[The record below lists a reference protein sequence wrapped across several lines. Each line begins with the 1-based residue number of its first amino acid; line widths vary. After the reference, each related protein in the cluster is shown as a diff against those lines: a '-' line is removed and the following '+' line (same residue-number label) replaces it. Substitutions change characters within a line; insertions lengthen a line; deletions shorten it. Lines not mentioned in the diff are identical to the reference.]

1 MGLFRQRHDWQTA
14 CSCSGQCSCE
24 HRRRNWARYGKG
36 QTVFYESCPRLS
48 VRDKKWLAT
57 RFPTQTAYQRTD
69 RSADATHRRR
79 RPNAERLP
87 AKHRSKYKERSPK
100 AEELMELQ
108 LREAIRAAMTEE
120 MERDEN
126 VFLMGEEVA
135 EYDGAYK
142 VSQGMLAQFGPKR
155 IIDTPISENGFAGLG
170 IGAAMMGLRPI
181 IEFMTWNFTFVC
193 FDQIISNAAK
203 VRYMS
208 GGQVKVPIVFRGGN
222 GGAGQLGA
230 THSNSVEPFYA
241 NVPGLKVIAP
251 SNPDDAK
258 GLLKSAI
265 RDDDPVLFLESEVM
279 FGMKGEV
286 SDAEDYTL
294 PIGKARI
301 AREGDD
307 VTIVAHSKSY
317 WLAMEAAEEL
327 GKQGYEAT
335 VIDPRTIRPFDFNA
349 VVESVL
355 KTNRLVIVD
364 ESSPFGGIAS
374 EVAFQIQ
381 SRCFDHLDAPIA
393 RVTTRDTPAPYAKNL
408 LAAWMPS
415 VDEVIAAAKQVLYVN

>member
-1 MGLFRQRHDWQTA
+1 
-14 CSCSGQCSCE
+14 
-24 HRRRNWARYGKG
+24 
-36 QTVFYESCPRLS
+36 
-48 VRDKKWLAT
+48 
-57 RFPTQTAYQRTD
+57 
-69 RSADATHRRR
+69 
-79 RPNAERLP
+79 
-87 AKHRSKYKERSPK
+87 
-100 AEELMELQ
+100 
-108 LREAIRAAMTEE
+108 MTEE

-142 VSQGMLAQFGPKR
+142 VSQGMLDQFGAKR
-155 IIDTPISENGFAGLG
+155 VIDTPISENGFAGLG

-307 VTIVAHSKSY
+307 LTIVAHSKSY

-335 VIDPRTIRPFDFNA
+335 VIDPRTIRPFDFDA
-349 VVESVL
+349 VVESVQ

-415 VDEVIAAAKQVLYVN
+415 VDEVIEASKQILYVN